1 MCAFLY
7 DLAVAILGQVAA
19 TAIAAAGLLAL
30 WRLGGDFV
38 ADYRR
43 LCRDAC
49 TALTTHAPSIAN
61 LSLGDIPAKGVE
73 ARDAAEEALR
83 SIADRLA
90 NTECP
95 PAWLTRALGLPLP
108 DDVREAGRIIRSLSV
123 SLTLPPGAQPI
134 DKNANE
140 ERNRAD
146 RAKARSLLGCPN
158 ERRGPSN

>member
-7 DLAVAILGQVAA
+7 DLAVAIVGQVAA
-19 TAIAAAGLLAL
+19 TAIAAVGLLAL

-43 LCRDAC
+43 LCREAC
-49 TALTTHAPSIAN
+49 TALTTHAPSIVN
-61 LSLGDIPAKGVE
+61 LSLGEIPAKGVA

-95 PAWLTRALGLPLP
+95 PVWLTRLLALPLP
-108 DDVREAGRIIRSLSV
+108 DNVREAGRIIRRLSG
-123 SLTLPPGAQPI
+123 SLTLPPGAEPI
-134 DKNANE
+134 DKDVE
-140 ERNRAD
+140 EKRNRAD
-146 RAKARSLLGCPN
+146 REQARSLLGCPN
-158 ERRGPSN
+158 ERRTPSN